1 VVELI
6 CDTLDRILPDRRSR
20 RSLIRFVADRPGHD
34 VRYAIDSSKARR
46 ELSWSPRESF
56 ESGLERTV
64 RWYLENRSWWRPIR
78 ERVYGGE
85 RLGLAE
91 QVRREKV
98 VECAPSS

>member
-1 VVELI
+1 
-6 CDTLDRILPDRRSR
+6 LPDRRSR
-20 RSLIRFVADRPGHD
+20 RSLISFVADRPGHD
-34 VRYAIDSSKARR
+34 LRYAIDSSKARR

-56 ESGLERTV
+56 ESGLERTI
-64 RWYLENRSWWRPIR
+64 RWYLENRSWWQPIR

-91 QVRREKV
+91 PVRREKV